1 MHKFQKILTA
11 ILIAANI
18 SGFCPANAED
28 MSLPHTITATMYNQ
42 DATEYGITYRSLDK
56 YEKPQVQF
64 AKKTAGKDVFK
75 NPLVFDATIDNHGS
89 LEKDHIYKAV
99 VSGLEYDTEY
109 IFRVGDAKRN
119 IWSETCSFRTAPQQD
134 EKVVFTF
141 LYVTDSQKAPKR
153 FGQVLGKAFSM
164 YPEIRFILHTGD
176 MVENGLVE
184 DEWKAMLHDNRR
196 YTAHTLINSISGNYH
211 EDNGA
216 ELYIHFH
223 KKLPENQSVEKGY
236 FYSFDYANAHF
247 VMLDITDVDN
257 NFNLSEKQIKWLE
270 KDLEGTDKIWKIV
283 GLHWPLYSTGPHSN
297 YSIEWFDS
305 LRKQLEPIFT
315 KYNVELVLQGHD
327 HVYSRSKSILDGR
340 VYVNRIYVEKKYENR
355 NYLSVV
361 NQKGTTYLTG
371 GSSGT
376 KFYSCQVPERFD
388 GYFEVCNNLYNSMFT
403 VITVSEKEL
412 LVRAYIY
419 DHENDKAILHDI
431 FGFAKSYANLQ
442 TMAQVREVNNHQ
454 KSFVGI
460 AIVSSAVLMILF
472 KRIRMILKDK

>member
-1 MHKFQKILTA
+1 
-11 ILIAANI
+11 
-18 SGFCPANAED
+18 
-28 MSLPHTITATMYNQ
+28 
-42 DATEYGITYRSLDK
+42 
-56 YEKPQVQF
+56 
-64 AKKTAGKDVFK
+64 
-75 NPLVFDATIDNHGS
+75 
-89 LEKDHIYKAV
+89 
-99 VSGLEYDTEY
+99 
-109 IFRVGDAKRN
+109 
-119 IWSETCSFRTAPQQD
+119 
-134 EKVVFTF
+134 
-141 LYVTDSQKAPKR
+141 
-153 FGQVLGKAFSM
+153 M
-164 YPEIRFILHTGD
+164 YPEIRFILHTND

-297 YSIEWFDS
+297 YAMDRFEN
-305 LRKQLEPIFT
+305 LRKQLEPIFA

-327 HVYSRSKSILDGR
+327 HVYSRTKSILDGQ
-340 VYVNRIYVEKKYENR
+340 VYINKIYVERKYENGK
-355 NYLSVV
+355 YLSVV

-376 KFYSCQVPERFD
+376 KFYYCQVPERFD
-388 GYFEVCNNLYNSMFT
+388 GYFEVFNGLPNSMFT
-403 VITVSEKEL
+403 VISVSEKEL

-419 DHENDKAILHDI
+419 DHENDKVILHDI
-431 FGFAKSYANLQ
+431 FGFTNSYANLQ
-442 TMAQVREVNNHQ
+442 TMAQVREV
-454 KSFVGI
+454 KTI
-460 AIVSSAVLMILF
+460 KILRWYRYCVSSAAINDSV
-472 KRIRMILKDK
+472 